1 MSKTVRF
8 PETFQWG
15 AATAAHQVEGN
26 NVNCDAWV
34 MEHLPHSMYVEPS
47 GDSIDHYHHYADD
60 IALLAGLG
68 FNSYRFSIEWARIE
82 PEKGFISQAML
93 DHYQRMLD
101 CCHQNQLTAMVTLH
115 HFTSPRWLIKEGGW
129 GSLETAERFGNY
141 AALIARELGD
151 KIDFVCTINEVNIP
165 SLVRTMWLKN
175 LQESDSERDEF
186 LQMGMSEAAAAFGVA
201 RDQFKPFMYAI
212 QPEDRNVI
220 MNAHRQAVWAFKGE
234 HPEVLIGLT
243 LAMQD
248 MQAIEGGE
256 SMLNQFRYELQD
268 RFLEDVRKGDDD
280 FIGVQTYSRTR
291 FGPDGLLGP
300 EEGMNLTQMGYE
312 FYPQAL
318 DATIRYAAQKT
329 EKSVFVTENGIG
341 TSTDSERA
349 EYYRVALQC
358 LADCYRDGID
368 VRGYYAWS
376 AFDNFEWNSGY
387 EKTFGLIAVNRSTQ
401 KRQVKSSA
409 YWLGDVAKK
418 NYFPID

>member
-1 MSKTVRF
+1 
-8 PETFQWG
+8 
-15 AATAAHQVEGN
+15 
-26 NVNCDAWV
+26 
-34 MEHLPHSMYVEPS
+34 
-47 GDSIDHYHHYADD
+47 
-60 IALLAGLG
+60 
-68 FNSYRFSIEWARIE
+68 
-82 PEKGFISQAML
+82 
-93 DHYQRMLD
+93 
-101 CCHQNQLTAMVTLH
+101 MVTLH

-129 GSLETAERFGNY
+129 GSLETVERFGNY

-151 KIDFVCTINEVNIP
+151 KIDSVCTINEVNIP
-165 SLVRTMWLKN
+165 SLVRTMWLKH
-175 LQESDSERDEF
+175 LQDSDSERSEF
-186 LQMGMSEAAAAFGVA
+186 LQMGMSEAADAFGVA

-234 HPEVLIGLT
+234 RPEVPIGLT

-256 SMLNQFRYELQD
+256 AMRNQFRYELQD
-268 RFLEDVRKGDDD
+268 IFLEDVRDGDDD

-291 FGPDGLLGP
+291 FGPEGLIGTQ
-300 EEGMNLTQMGYE
+300 EGMNLTQMGYE

-318 DATIRYAAQKT
+318 DTTIRYAAQKT
-329 EKSVFVTENGIG
+329 GKPIFVTENGIG

-387 EKTFGLIAVNRSTQ
+387 DKTFGLIAVNRSTQ

-418 NYFPID
+418 NYYPID